1 MRKTIFIIFLLFL
14 IVLTTV
20 TKNYTKKI
28 DQKIYETKENI
39 KLLKNKYELVLLD
52 YNFLSSPEKLMN
64 YQRKYFDKELLEIDI
79 QKIKKIR
86 INEDNLVVEK
96 IIKFKWFGKKLI

>member
-96 IIKFKWFGKKLI
+96 IIKFK

>member
-1 MRKTIFIIFLLFL
+1 MRKTIFVFFLLFL

-39 KLLKNKYELVLLD
+39 RLLKNKYELVLLD

-79 QKIKKIR
+79 KRIKKIR

-96 IIKFKWFGKKLI
+96 IIQKLNDSEKN